1 MEQHNET
8 AIAGT
13 TSTHV
18 QCREIVEI
26 MIAAGVRHAVVSPGS
41 RNAPLLIALARE
53 PRISKW
59 VITDERSA
67 AFAAIGIAQRLLQPV
82 MIVCTSGSALLDYA
96 PAIAE
101 AYYRQIPI
109 IAVSQQNRES
119 TEETGVSTRNIA
131 QSDRIG
137 QDSTTIIFIEK
148 KDDIMTLYLG
158 KSRDSVVGA
167 KLSYRVNLDTGTFD
181 YIPSQD
187 DATDGE
193 GCENLRD
200 EYEYRSD
207 DTEEEEYVYEDDKPF

>member
-13 TSTHV
+13 TSAHV

-101 AYYRQIPI
+101 A
-109 IAVSQQNRES
+109 
-119 TEETGVSTRNIA
+119 
-131 QSDRIG
+131 QSPMLI
-137 QDSTTIIFIEK
+137 T
-148 KDDIMTLYLG
+148 G
-158 KSRDSVVGA
+158 KSQLLQYPPTA
-167 KLSYRVNLDTGTFD
+167 H
-181 YIPSQD
+181 
-187 DATDGE
+187 
-193 GCENLRD
+193 ENGLTKTTAR
-200 EYEYRSD
+200 R
-207 DTEEEEYVYEDDKPF
+207 